1 MIAQQQPQ
9 SMPVAEYLE
18 WEPLQDIRYEFVWG
32 QVYAMTGGSVPHN
45 LIALNLYTAI
55 RGLVR
60 QQGCQAFVA
69 DVKLQVNDAGL
80 YRYPDVMVSC
90 DSRDRSNLKMIQYPC
105 LIVEVLSP
113 GTEALDRGRKF
124 AEYRKLPTLQEY
136 LLISADTMGVECFR
150 RQQAG
155 FWLYQPYG
163 EGDIIT
169 LESIGFTGPIDLI
182 YDELEFG
189 SETP

>member
-9 SMPVAEYLE
+9 SMAVAEYLE

-55 RGLVR
+55 RGSVR
-60 QQGCQAFVA
+60 QRGWQAFVA

-90 DSRDRSNLKMIQYPC
+90 VSRDRSNLKMIHLPHC
-105 LIVEVLSP
+105 GSII
-113 GTEALDRGRKF
+113 ARNRGSGQGAKICRIPKI
-124 AEYRKLPTLQEY
+124 ANPPRVR
-136 LLISADTMGVECFR
+136 SG
-150 RQQAG
+150 
-155 FWLYQPYG
+155 
-163 EGDIIT
+163 
-169 LESIGFTGPIDLI
+169 
-182 YDELEFG
+182 
-189 SETP
+189 